1 MVFDSSIDLGTVLS
15 FHYVH
20 VVELRQC
27 SIILIQTTE
36 YSNLYNPN
44 NNFMYAMRPLW
55 V

>member
-1 MVFDSSIDLGTVLS
+1 MVFDSSIDLGTVPS

-36 YSNLYNPN
+36 YSNLHFDITLTITSCIP
-44 NNFMYAMRPLW
+44 
-55 V
+55 